1 MTAAASPLVATP
13 AGTSTPGSTAGPHRL
28 HRTTWLTAPALL
40 AGYGLIRLIPG
51 AKRPGIGWTSG
62 HSALL
67 AGLLL
72 FGLLL
77 HRLYRLTAE
86 RGRIA
91 APLGLSLS
99 LVGLAA
105 SLAQTSIDLYVGLR
119 TSTKAQQNHLFAQIQ
134 AHPGVLPAVYQI
146 GPLFF
151 YVGLLALLTVLAARR
166 RLPVRS
172 PLLVLAGTVA
182 MAASLDL
189 MPVGAALYALALA
202 PLRRAN

>member
-1 MTAAASPLVATP
+1 M
-13 AGTSTPGSTAGPHRL
+13 
-28 HRTTWLTAPALL
+28 
-40 AGYGLIRLIPG
+40 
-51 AKRPGIGWTSG
+51 
-62 HSALL
+62 
-67 AGLLL
+67 
-72 FGLLL
+72 
-77 HRLYRLTAE
+77 
-86 RGRIA
+86 
-91 APLGLSLS
+91 
-99 LVGLAA
+99 GLAA